1 MSASSTRWYAVPM
14 IDPAILGSE
23 PLRPLRRCE
32 YDRLVE
38 LGYFDDEKVELLGGV
53 LVAVSPQGAGHG
65 HAIGQLTVLFV
76 RAVGDRAL
84 VRIQTPLAA
93 ADDSEPEPD
102 LAIIPKQDYSHEH
115 PSRALLVVEV
125 AQSSLRK
132 DRMLKTALYARAEVP
147 EYWIVNL
154 AERVVEVYRDPQ
166 GDRYSSMST
175 HPAGETLRPVS
186 FPDIEIPIADVLPTL
201 R

>member
-1 MSASSTRWYAVPM
+1 M
-14 IDPAILGSE
+14 IDPAMLASE
-23 PLRPLRRCE
+23 RLRPLRREE

-38 LGYFDDEKVELLGGV
+38 LGYFDDEKVELLDGM
-53 LVAVSPQGAGHG
+53 LVAVSPQGAGHW
-65 HAIGQLTVLFV
+65 HAIGRLNVLFV
-76 RAVGDRAL
+76 RAVGDRAM
-84 VRIQTPLAA
+84 VRIQAPLATS
-93 ADDSEPEPD
+93 DDSEPEPD
-102 LAIIPKQDYSHEH
+102 VALVPNQEDSHEH
-115 PSRALLVVEV
+115 PTRALLVVEV

-132 DRMLKTALYARAEVP
+132 DRLLKAALYARAGVP

-154 AERVVEVYRDPQ
+154 AERVVEVYREPQ

-175 HPAGETLRPVS
+175 HPAGEILRPVT